1 VRETRATWLALKP
14 KFSTHEIKCDSD
26 GLVAHLLP
34 VTREEPVHAPRAPW
48 PAKTKPDGTHGLS
61 RLRTFGTRDTRDR
74 DRDIASKDA
83 GRAPCHLARALG
95 ATWVI
100 GEEPTL
106 EYRQHDS
113 NVQGANS
120 GAGATRAR
128 MEKLRSGFYRR
139 QFILVAQACL
149 SVGSYDARERRALES
164 LAANLRSTSVWS
176 RFAFALR
183 FARIRRQLT
192 EGIKLAGARVLGV
205 W

>member
-1 VRETRATWLALKP
+1 MAPGVVGVLARLDY
-14 KFSTHEIKCDSD
+14 SQI
-26 GLVAHLLP
+26 G
-34 VTREEPVHAPRAPW
+34 VHDWYVYA
-48 PAKTKPDGTHGLS
+48 
-61 RLRTFGTRDTRDR
+61 
-74 DRDIASKDA
+74 
-83 GRAPCHLARALG
+83 LARAIGL
-95 ATWVI
+95 TWVI

-164 LAANLRSTSVWS
+164 LAAHSLADVVAPIAAKLDRSQE
-176 RFAFALR
+176 RERIEALALALDE
-183 FARIRRQLT
+183 AR
-192 EGIKLAGARVLGV
+192 EALA
-205 W
+205 